1 MVNCVAFVSKFE
13 KYVFLPWVLKDGWMN
28 EFTEPMNEWMRVCTK

>member
-13 KYVFLPWVLKDGWMN
+13 KIPRLMKDGLMDGWVDEYTELMN
-28 EFTEPMNEWMRVCTK
+28 E

>member
-13 KYVFLPWVLKDGWMN
+13 KCTFLPRVMKNGWMDGWVDEYTELMN
-28 EFTEPMNEWMRVCTK
+28 E